1 MPVKTHDSD
10 LQKAAAAKI
19 FAQRDRLLRER
30 SALRDEQ
37 VKLSVRDREIERE
50 LAECQAAA
58 KFFDVVFDPLEN
70 DQEIIELRERIRM
83 YRSRAEDFR
92 TRGSSGEASSWLRRA
107 AEFEERLRSL
117 SDQKLAEFGQKSL
130 VLASAEVGADEPA
143 PARQA
148 KVKDAVLNRLREI
161 APNGERSLALRQY
174 IERVNLLHVHEKTV
188 GMTLYRLS
196 QEGIVHRKGQTW
208 FYGPQAEQ
216 VLPAVPENPSAGAL
230 GSTHETEIGKDKA

>member
-1 MPVKTHDSD
+1 MPVTTLDSD

-30 SALRDEQ
+30 SGLREEQ
-37 VKLSVRDREIERE
+37 LKLSTRDREIERE

-58 KFFDVVFDPLEN
+58 NFFGIVFDPLEN
-70 DQEIIELRERIRM
+70 DPEIIELRDRIRM

-92 TRGSSGEASSWLRRA
+92 TRGSAAESSSWLRRA
-107 AEFEERLRSL
+107 VEFEERLRSL
-117 SDQKLAEFGQKSL
+117 TDQKLAEFGQKSL
-130 VLASAEVGADEPA
+130 ALASAELGADEPA

-161 APNGERSLALRQY
+161 APIGERSLPLRQY
-174 IERVNLLHVHEKTV
+174 IERAHSLHVHEKTV

-216 VLPAVPENPSAGAL
+216 MFPAVPENPSAGAL
-230 GSTHETEIGKDKA
+230 GSTHETEVGKEKA